1 MNREL
6 WTRKYFDHNNP
17 SNYPCP
23 ICDVGILT
31 LQNKIIHITPYG
43 TDMEYYNYYN
53 GIDHVFSGILICK
66 NAECKEVIT
75 ISGSC
80 LKDIAVGEELPDGG
94 YEERRIS
101 TYFPKF
107 FYPNIKIFPIPKT
120 IPDKVK
126 EQINFAFSHYFND
139 LSSSANRI
147 RNAIELILDDLKAPK
162 SRKTKS
168 GKKQIFKTLHSRI
181 EHYSKR
187 NVKLSKLLLAL
198 KIIGNEG
205 SHIGKVENE
214 DILNAFEILEMLLEF
229 TYSKQHQRILK
240 MASEIIDKAK

>member
-6 WTRKYFDHNNP
+6 WSRKYFNHDNP

-23 ICDVGILT
+23 FCNTGVLT
-31 LQNKIIHITPYG
+31 LKERILSITPYG
-43 TDMEYYNYYN
+43 KDMEYYNYNN
-53 GIDHVFSGILICK
+53 GIDHLFSGILICK
-66 NAECKEVIT
+66 NAECNEIVI

-80 LKDIAVGEELPDGG
+80 LRDIVIGDEQPDGG
-94 YEERRIS
+94 YLERRIS
-101 TYFPKF
+101 TYYPKF
-107 FYPNIKIFPIPKT
+107 FFPNLKLFPINKT
-120 IPDKVK
+120 IPKEVK

-162 SRKTKS
+162 SRKTKA
-168 GKKQIFKTLHSRI
+168 GKKQTFKTLHSRI
-181 EHYSKR
+181 EHFSKK
-187 NVKLSKLLLAL
+187 NVKISKLLLAL

-205 SHIGKVENE
+205 SHVGNVQNE

-229 TYSKQHQRILK
+229 TYQKQHQRILK
-240 MASEIIDKAK
+240 MATEIIDKAK